1 MISSFSEPIYCPNL
15 SCPEPRNTFGRQ
27 HCAACETNLIYR
39 YLWAVGPAAEEVPAG
54 KVIADRYFVIA
65 PQLWL
70 ESRPSIPPSVPE
82 QLPDSIAPYLHLYPQ
97 RLHTPEVYGFCS
109 VGEEPEATEV
119 LLLENVPVNNFG
131 SLHPSI
137 LEAWAHTGAARQV
150 YWLWQM
156 LQLWTP
162 LSEQGVA
169 ASLLVPENLR
179 VEGWRVRL
187 LQLHPGNF
195 VPTVKDLGD
204 VWSGLVESA
213 APEVQSRLGE
223 ICLFM
228 RRSSMNLE
236 AIALE
241 LNDLLLEQ
249 AALLPLHLEVV
260 GMTDTGPQRAKNED
274 SCYPVA
280 ADLQFSKT
288 SDGDKLI
295 PYLTMVC
302 DGVGGHEGGEVA
314 SQLAVQSLKALV
326 QNLLA
331 EIAEQEELMTPE
343 MVIKQLEEIVRVV
356 NNVISNQ
363 NNEQGKE
370 LRQRMGTTLVM
381 ALQLP
386 QKIKVSDDLP
396 SNNSHELYLI
406 NVGDSRAYWIGK
418 NYCQRLT
425 VDDDVASRE
434 VKLGHSL
441 YWETQL
447 RSDAGALTQALGT
460 RDGDFLRPTIQ
471 RFILEEEGLLLL
483 CSDGLA
489 DNDWVEQS
497 WENYGPPVLEGQM
510 SLETAVQSW
519 ISLANEKNGY
529 DNTSVVAT
537 YCRTSPEKLVLFPPA
552 SAPTSAAVSAPVSLQ
567 SVSLPMS
574 GSASLQKTGKI
585 PESQLS
591 ESSKQL
597 LYPETVPAP
606 EPVQKQQSK
615 RWLPLL
621 GLLGLMLAFAG
632 LGLWVRSLQSPQP
645 EPEQLPPP
653 PETSVPSPAES
664 PSPGSQSPSP
674 GAESSSPSP
683 ESTPA
688 EIPAPAPESTS
699 GESPAPAPESTS
711 GESPS
716 PSPESTPAEIPAPE
730 AETPSPSPQ

>member
-15 SCPEPRNTFGRQ
+15 SCAEPRNTFGRQ
-27 HCAACETNLIYR
+27 HCAACETDLIYR
-39 YLWAVGPAAEEVPAG
+39 YVWAVGQAAEEVPAG

-65 PQLWL
+65 PQIWL
-70 ESRPSIPPSVPE
+70 DSRPALPPSVPE
-82 QLPDSIAPYLHLYPQ
+82 QLPDTIMPYLHLYPQ

-109 VGEEPEATEV
+109 LGEAPEAAEV
-119 LLLENVPVNNFG
+119 LLLENVPINNFG
-131 SLHPSI
+131 RLYPSI
-137 LEAWAHTGAARQV
+137 LESWSGTSAARQV

-156 LQLWTP
+156 LQLWIP

-169 ASLLVPENLR
+169 SSLLVPENLR

-187 LQLHPGNF
+187 LELHPGNF
-195 VPTVKDLGD
+195 VPTLRDLGD

-213 APEVQSRLGE
+213 QPEVQPKLGE
-223 ICLFM
+223 ICQFM
-228 RRSSMNLE
+228 RRSSMNFD

-249 AALLPLHLEVV
+249 AAKLPLHLEVV
-260 GMTDTGPQRAKNED
+260 GMTDTGPQRSQNED
-274 SCYPVA
+274 SCYPTA
-280 ADLQFSKT
+280 ADFQSSKT
-288 SDGDKLI
+288 SGGDKLI

-314 SQLAVQSLKALV
+314 SQLAVQSLKALI
-326 QNLLA
+326 QNLLS
-331 EIAEQEELMTPE
+331 EITQQEELMTPT

-356 NNVISNQ
+356 NNVISAQ

-386 QKIKVSDDLP
+386 QKVKISEDLP
-396 SNNSHELYLI
+396 SNNSHELYLV

-434 VKLGHSL
+434 VQLGHSL

-460 RDGDFLRPTIQ
+460 RDADFLRPTIH
-471 RFILEEEGLLLL
+471 RFIVEEEGLLLL
-483 CSDGLA
+483 CSDGLS
-489 DNDWVEQS
+489 DNDWVEKS
-497 WENYGPPVLEGQM
+497 WENYGPEVLEGKM
-510 SLETAVQSW
+510 SLEAAVQSW
-519 ISLANEKNGY
+519 IRLANEKNGY

-537 YCRTSPEKLVLFPPA
+537 HCRMSPERLVLFDPAVA
-552 SAPTSAAVSAPVSLQ
+552 SAPVSAPVSAA

-574 GSASLQKTGKI
+574 GSASLQKTGRM

-597 LYPETVPAP
+597 LYPETAPAP
-606 EPVQKQQSK
+606 EPVQKQKPK
-615 RWLPLL
+615 RLGPLL
-621 GLLGLMLAFAG
+621 GLLVLMLVFAG
-632 LGLWVRSLQSPQP
+632 LGLWVRSLQNQNPD
-645 EPEQLPPP
+645 PEQLPPP
-653 PETSVPSPAES
+653 PETTAPTPADIPSPGADIPSSGAESPSSGAES
-664 PSPGSQSPSP
+664 PSPGDESP
-674 GAESSSPSP
+674 SPSP
-683 ESTPA
+683 EPTPA
-688 EIPAPAPESTS
+688 EIPAP
-699 GESPAPAPESTS
+699 
-711 GESPS
+711 
-716 PSPESTPAEIPAPE
+716 SPEPTPAEIPAP
-730 AETPSPSPQ
+730 SPSPEIPPP

>member
-15 SCPEPRNTFGRQ
+15 SCADPRNTFGRQ
-27 HCAACETNLIYR
+27 QCAACETDLIYR
-39 YLWAVGPAAEEVPAG
+39 YVWVVGQAAEEVPTG

-65 PQLWL
+65 PQIWL
-70 ESRPSIPPSVPE
+70 DSRPAVPPSVPE
-82 QLPDSIAPYLHLYPQ
+82 QLPDSIMPYLHLYPQ
-97 RLHTPEVYGFCS
+97 RLHTPEVYGLCS
-109 VGEEPEATEV
+109 LGEAPEATEV
-119 LLLENVPVNNFG
+119 LLLENVPINNFG
-131 SLHPSI
+131 SLYPSI
-137 LEAWAHTGAARQV
+137 LQAWSGTSAARQV

-156 LQLWTP
+156 LQLWAP

-169 ASLLVPENLR
+169 SSLLVPENLR

-187 LQLHPGNF
+187 RELHPGNF
-195 VPTVKDLGD
+195 VPTLRDLGD

-213 APEVQSRLGE
+213 QPEVQSRLGE
-223 ICLFM
+223 ICQFM
-228 RRSSMNLE
+228 RRSSMNLD

-249 AALLPLHLEVV
+249 AAKLPLHLEVV
-260 GMTDTGPQRAKNED
+260 GMTDTGPQRSQNED
-274 SCYPVA
+274 SCYPTA
-280 ADLQFSKT
+280 ADFQSSKT
-288 SDGDKLI
+288 SGNDKLI

-314 SQLAVQSLKALV
+314 SQLAVQSLKALI

-331 EIAEQEELMTPE
+331 EITQQEELMTPP

-356 NNVISNQ
+356 NNVISAQ

-386 QKIKVSDDLP
+386 QKVKSSEDLP
-396 SNNSHELYLI
+396 SNNSHELYLV

-434 VKLGHSL
+434 VQLGHCL

-471 RFILEEEGLLLL
+471 RFIVEEEGLLLL
-483 CSDGLA
+483 CSDGLS
-489 DNDWVEQS
+489 DNDLVEHY
-497 WENYGPPVLEGQM
+497 WENYGPEVLEGKM
-510 SLETAVQSW
+510 SLEAAVQSW
-519 ISLANEKNGY
+519 IRLANEKNGY

-537 YCRTSPEKLVLFPPA
+537 HCRMSPERLVLFDPAVA
-552 SAPTSAAVSAPVSLQ
+552 SAVASAPVSAA

-574 GSASLQKTGKI
+574 LPRSLQKSGLRAE
-585 PESQLS
+585 PPLR

-597 LYPETVPAP
+597 LYPETSPAP
-606 EPVQKQQSK
+606 EEPVKK
-615 RWLPLL
+615 RRFKLLLPLL
-621 GLLGLMLAFAG
+621 GLLGLMLACGA
-632 LGLWVRSLQSPQP
+632 LGLWVRSLESTQP
-645 EPEQLPPP
+645 GPEQLPPP
-653 PETSVPSPAES
+653 PETPAPSPSAI
-664 PSPGSQSPSP
+664 PSP
-674 GAESSSPSP
+674 GAEIPS
-683 ESTPA
+683 
-688 EIPAPAPESTS
+688 
-699 GESPAPAPESTS
+699 
-711 GESPS
+711 ESPS
-716 PSPESTPAEIPAPE
+716 PSPESTPAAIPSPGAESPSPSPASNPAEIPLPE
-730 AETPSPSPQ
+730 EATTPSPSP

>member
-15 SCPEPRNTFGRQ
+15 SCPDPRNTFGRQ
-27 HCAACETNLIYR
+27 HCAACETDLIYR
-39 YLWAVGPAAEEVPAG
+39 YVWVVGQAAEEVPAG

-65 PQLWL
+65 PQIWL
-70 ESRPSIPPSVPE
+70 DSRPALPPSVPE
-82 QLPDSIAPYLHLYPQ
+82 ELPDTIMPYLNLYPQ

-109 VGEEPEATEV
+109 LGEAPEATEV
-119 LLLENVPVNNFG
+119 LLLENVPINNFG
-131 SLHPSI
+131 RLYPSI
-137 LEAWAHTGAARQV
+137 LEAWSGTTAARQV

-162 LSEQGVA
+162 LSEHGVA
-169 ASLLVPENLR
+169 SSLLVPENLR

-187 LQLHPGNF
+187 LELHRGNF
-195 VPTVKDLGD
+195 VPTLRDLGD

-213 APEVQSRLGE
+213 QPEVQSRLGE
-223 ICLFM
+223 ICQFM
-228 RRSSMNLE
+228 RRSSMNLD

-249 AALLPLHLEVV
+249 SAQLPLHLEVV
-260 GMTDTGPQRAKNED
+260 GMTDTGPQRSQNED

-280 ADLQFSKT
+280 TDFQSSKT
-288 SDGDKLI
+288 SGGEKLI

-314 SQLAVQSLKALV
+314 SQLAVQSLKALI

-331 EIAEQEELMTPE
+331 EIAQQEELMTPA

-356 NNVISNQ
+356 NNVISAQ

-386 QKIKVSDDLP
+386 QKVKISEDLP
-396 SNNSHELYLI
+396 SNNSHELYLV

-418 NYCQRLT
+418 NYCHRLT

-434 VKLGHSL
+434 VQLGHCL

-447 RSDAGALTQALGT
+447 RADAGALTQALGT

-471 RFILEEEGLLLL
+471 RFIIEEEGLLLL
-483 CSDGLA
+483 CSDGLS

-497 WENYGPPVLEGQM
+497 WENYGPDVIEGKM
-510 SLETAVQSW
+510 SLEAAVQSW
-519 ISLANEKNGY
+519 IRLANEKNGY

-537 YCRTSPEKLVLFPPA
+537 HCRMSPERLVLFDPAVA
-552 SAPTSAAVSAPVSLQ
+552 SAPVSAPVSAA
-567 SVSLPMS
+567 SVSLPPS
-574 GSASLQKTGKI
+574 LVASLQKSGRI

-597 LYPETVPAP
+597 LYPETSPAP
-606 EPVQKQQSK
+606 EPVQKRRSK
-615 RWLPLL
+615 LPLPLL
-621 GLLGLMLAFAG
+621 GVLGLILAGGG
-632 LGLWVRSLQSPQP
+632 LGLWMQSLQSPQP

-653 PETSVPSPAES
+653 PETPVPSPSES
-664 PSPGSQSPSP
+664 PSPG
-674 GAESSSPSP
+674 A
-683 ESTPA
+683 
-688 EIPAPAPESTS
+688 
-699 GESPAPAPESTS
+699 
-711 GESPS
+711 ESPS
-716 PSPESTPAEIPAPE
+716 PSPESTPAEIPPPDSESLSPSPESTPAEIPPPEE
-730 AETPSPSPQ
+730 AETPLPSPE

>member
-1 MISSFSEPIYCPNL
+1 LELENQISSECFYTNYFDMISSFSEPIYCPNL

-65 PQLWL
+65 PQIWL
-70 ESRPSIPPSVPE
+70 EGRPALPPSVPE
-82 QLPDSIAPYLHLYPQ
+82 QLPDTIMPYLHLYPQ

-109 VGEEPEATEV
+109 LGEAPEATEV
-119 LLLENVPVNNFG
+119 LLLENVPINNFG
-131 SLHPSI
+131 RLYPSI
-137 LEAWAHTGAARQV
+137 LEAWSGTTAARQV

-156 LQLWTP
+156 LQLWAP

-169 ASLLVPENLR
+169 SSLLVPENLR

-187 LQLHPGNF
+187 LELHRGNF
-195 VPTVKDLGD
+195 VPTLRDLGD

-213 APEVQSRLGE
+213 QPEVRSKLGE
-223 ICLFM
+223 ICQFM
-228 RRSSMNLE
+228 RRSSMNFD

-249 AALLPLHLEVV
+249 SAQLPLHLEVV
-260 GMTDTGPQRAKNED
+260 GMTDTGPQRSQNED

-280 ADLQFSKT
+280 TDFQSSKT
-288 SDGDKLI
+288 SGGEKLI

-314 SQLAVQSLKALV
+314 SQLAVQSLKALI

-331 EIAEQEELMTPE
+331 EIAQQEELMTPA

-356 NNVISNQ
+356 NNVISAQ

-386 QKIKVSDDLP
+386 QKVKISEDLP
-396 SNNSHELYLI
+396 SNNSHELYLV

-418 NYCQRLT
+418 NYCHRLT

-434 VKLGHSL
+434 VQLGHCL

-447 RSDAGALTQALGT
+447 RADAGALTQALGT

-471 RFILEEEGLLLL
+471 RFIIEEEGLLLL
-483 CSDGLA
+483 CSDGLS

-497 WENYGPPVLEGQM
+497 WENYGPDVIEGKM
-510 SLETAVQSW
+510 SLEAAVQSW
-519 ISLANEKNGY
+519 IRLANEKNGY

-537 YCRTSPEKLVLFPPA
+537 HCRMSPERLVLFDPA
-552 SAPTSAAVSAPVSLQ
+552 SAPVSAPVSAA
-567 SVSLPMS
+567 SVSLPPS
-574 GSASLQKTGKI
+574 LVASLQKSGRI

-597 LYPETVPAP
+597 LYPETSPAP
-606 EPVQKQQSK
+606 EPVQKRRSK
-615 RWLPLL
+615 LPLPLL
-621 GLLGLMLAFAG
+621 GVLGLILAGGG
-632 LGLWVRSLQSPQP
+632 LGLWMQSLQSPQP
-645 EPEQLPPP
+645 DPAQLPPP
-653 PETSVPSPAES
+653 PETPAPSPSES
-664 PSPGSQSPSP
+664 PSPG
-674 GAESSSPSP
+674 A
-683 ESTPA
+683 
-688 EIPAPAPESTS
+688 
-699 GESPAPAPESTS
+699 
-711 GESPS
+711 ESPS
-716 PSPESTPAEIPAPE
+716 PSPESTPAEIPPPDSESLSPSPESTPAEIPPPEE
-730 AETPSPSPQ
+730 AETPLPSPE

>member
-39 YLWAVGPAAEEVPAG
+39 YLWAVGPAAEGVPAG

-65 PQLWL
+65 PQIWL
-70 ESRPSIPPSVPE
+70 DGRPSIPPSVPE
-82 QLPDSIAPYLHLYPQ
+82 QLPVHIMPYLHLYPQ
-97 RLHTPEVYGFCS
+97 RLHAPEVYGFCS
-109 VGEEPEATEV
+109 LGEAPEAAEV

-169 ASLLVPENLR
+169 ASLLGPENVR

-195 VPTVKDLGD
+195 VPTLRDLGD

-228 RRSSMNLE
+228 RRSMNLE

-249 AALLPLHLEVV
+249 AAKLPLHLEVV
-260 GMTDTGPQRAKNED
+260 GMTDTGPQRSKNED

-280 ADLQFSKT
+280 TDLQFRKNSG
-288 SDGDKLI
+288 GDKLI

-314 SQLAVQSLKALV
+314 SQLAVHSLKALI

-386 QKIKVSDDLP
+386 QKIKISDDLP
-396 SNNSHELYLI
+396 LNNSHELYLV

-434 VKLGHSL
+434 VKLGNSL

-471 RFILEEEGLLLL
+471 RFIVEDEGLLLL

-497 WENYGPPVLEGQM
+497 WENYGPPVLEGKM
-510 SLETAVQSW
+510 SLEAAVQSW
-519 ISLANEKNGY
+519 INLANEKNGY

-537 YCRTSPEKLVLFPPA
+537 YCRMSPEKLVLFPPA
-552 SAPTSAAVSAPVSLQ
+552 LAPASAAVSAS

-574 GSASLQKTGKI
+574 GSASLQKTGRM

-597 LYPETVPAP
+597 LYPETSPAP
-606 EPVQKQQSK
+606 ERVQKQQPK

-632 LGLWVRSLQSPQP
+632 LGLWVRSLQTPQP

-653 PETSVPSPAES
+653 PETSAPSPADI
-664 PSPGSQSPSP
+664 PPP
-674 GAESSSPSP
+674 GAQ
-683 ESTPA
+683 
-688 EIPAPAPESTS
+688 
-699 GESPAPAPESTS
+699 
-711 GESPS
+711 SPS
-716 PSPESTPAEIPAPE
+716 PSPESTPGEIPAPPPESTPGEIPAPE

>member
-15 SCPEPRNTFGRQ
+15 SCPEPGNTFGRQ

-39 YLWAVGPAAEEVPAG
+39 YLRAVGKAAEEVSAG

-70 ESRPSIPPSVPE
+70 DSRPSVPPSVPE
-82 QLPDSIAPYLHLYPQ
+82 QLPDSIMPYLHLYPQ

-109 VGEEPEATEV
+109 VGEAAEATEV

-131 SLHPSI
+131 SLNPSI
-137 LEAWAHTGAARQV
+137 LQAWSGTTAARQV

-187 LQLHPGNF
+187 LELHQGNF
-195 VPTVKDLGD
+195 VPTLRDLGD

-213 APEVQSRLGE
+213 APEVQSKLGE
-223 ICLFM
+223 ICQFM
-228 RRSSMNLE
+228 RRSSMNFD

-241 LNDLLLEQ
+241 LNDLLLEE

-274 SCYPVA
+274 SCYPTA

-288 SDGDKLI
+288 SGGDQLI
-295 PYLTMVC
+295 PYLTVVC

-314 SQLAVQSLKALV
+314 SQLAVHSLKSLV

-331 EIAEQEELMTPE
+331 ETAQQAELMTPA

-356 NNVISNQ
+356 NNVISAQ

-386 QKIKVSDDLP
+386 QKIKISEDVP
-396 SNNSHELYLI
+396 SNNSHELYLV

-471 RFILEEEGLLLL
+471 RFIVEEEGLLLL

-497 WENYGPPVLEGQM
+497 WENYGPPVLEGKI
-510 SLETAVQSW
+510 SLESAVESW

-537 YCRTSPEKLVLFPPA
+537 YCRMSPERLVLFPP
-552 SAPTSAAVSAPVSLQ
+552 SPTSTASTAPVSLQ

-574 GSASLQKTGKI
+574 EGSASLQKTGRI

-597 LYPETVPAP
+597 LYPETSPAP
-606 EPVQKQQSK
+606 ERVQKQQSK

-645 EPEQLPPP
+645 EPEPLPPP
-653 PETSVPSPAES
+653 PETSAPSPAES
-664 PSPGSQSPSP
+664 PSPGTESPAPGTESPAP
-674 GAESSSPSP
+674 GAEIPASP

-688 EIPAPAPESTS
+688 EIPA
-699 GESPAPAPESTS
+699 
-711 GESPS
+711 

-730 AETPSPSPQ
+730 GETPLPSPQ

>member
-65 PQLWL
+65 PQIWL
-70 ESRPSIPPSVPE
+70 EGRPALPPSVPE
-82 QLPDSIAPYLHLYPQ
+82 QLPDTIMPYLHLYPQ

-109 VGEEPEATEV
+109 LGEAPEATEV
-119 LLLENVPVNNFG
+119 LLLENVPINNFG
-131 SLHPSI
+131 RLYPSI
-137 LEAWAHTGAARQV
+137 LEAWSGTTAARQV

-156 LQLWTP
+156 LQLWAP

-169 ASLLVPENLR
+169 SSLLVPENLR

-187 LQLHPGNF
+187 LELHRGNF
-195 VPTVKDLGD
+195 VPTLRDLGD

-213 APEVQSRLGE
+213 QPEVRSKLGE
-223 ICLFM
+223 ICQFM
-228 RRSSMNLE
+228 RRSSMNFD

-249 AALLPLHLEVV
+249 SAQLPLHLEVV
-260 GMTDTGPQRAKNED
+260 GMTDTGPQRSQNED

-280 ADLQFSKT
+280 TDFQSSKT
-288 SDGDKLI
+288 SGGEKLI

-314 SQLAVQSLKALV
+314 SQLAVQSLKALI

-331 EIAEQEELMTPE
+331 EIAQQEELMTPA

-356 NNVISNQ
+356 NNVISAQ

-386 QKIKVSDDLP
+386 QKVKISEDLP
-396 SNNSHELYLI
+396 SNNSHELYLV

-418 NYCQRLT
+418 NYCHRLT

-434 VKLGHSL
+434 VQLGHCL

-447 RSDAGALTQALGT
+447 RADAGALTQALGT

-471 RFILEEEGLLLL
+471 RFIIEEEGLLLL
-483 CSDGLA
+483 CSDGLS

-497 WENYGPPVLEGQM
+497 WENYGPDVIEGKM
-510 SLETAVQSW
+510 SLEAAVQSW
-519 ISLANEKNGY
+519 IRLANEKNG
-529 DNTSVVAT
+529 
-537 YCRTSPEKLVLFPPA
+537 
-552 SAPTSAAVSAPVSLQ
+552 
-567 SVSLPMS
+567 
-574 GSASLQKTGKI
+574 
-585 PESQLS
+585 
-591 ESSKQL
+591 
-597 LYPETVPAP
+597 
-606 EPVQKQQSK
+606 
-615 RWLPLL
+615 
-621 GLLGLMLAFAG
+621 
-632 LGLWVRSLQSPQP
+632 
-645 EPEQLPPP
+645 
-653 PETSVPSPAES
+653 
-664 PSPGSQSPSP
+664 
-674 GAESSSPSP
+674 
-683 ESTPA
+683 
-688 EIPAPAPESTS
+688 
-699 GESPAPAPESTS
+699 
-711 GESPS
+711 
-716 PSPESTPAEIPAPE
+716 
-730 AETPSPSPQ
+730 

>member
-1 MISSFSEPIYCPNL
+1 MISSFSQPIYCPNL
-15 SCPEPRNTFGRQ
+15 SCPDPGNTFGRQ
-27 HCAACETNLIYR
+27 QCAACETNLIYR
-39 YLWAVGPAAEEVPAG
+39 YLWAVGPAADEVATG

-65 PQLWL
+65 PQIWL
-70 ESRPSIPPSVPE
+70 DSRPSIPPSVPE
-82 QLPDSIAPYLHLYPQ
+82 QLPDTIMPYLHLYPQ

-109 VGEEPEATEV
+109 LGEAAEAVEV

-131 SLHPSI
+131 RLYPSI
-137 LEAWAHTGAARQV
+137 LEAWAQTSAARQV

-156 LQLWTP
+156 LQMWTA

-195 VPTVKDLGD
+195 VPTLKDLGD

-213 APEVQSRLGE
+213 QPEVQSRLGE
-223 ICLFM
+223 ICVFM
-228 RRSSMNLE
+228 RRSSMNLD

-249 AALLPLHLEVV
+249 AAKLPLHLEVV
-260 GMTDTGPQRAKNED
+260 GITDTGPQRSQNED
-274 SCYPVA
+274 SCYPTA
-280 ADLQFSKT
+280 ADFQSSKT
-288 SDGDKLI
+288 SGNDQLI

-314 SQLAVQSLKALV
+314 SQLAVQSLKALI

-331 EIAEQEELMTPE
+331 EIAEQQELMTPQ
-343 MVIKQLEEIVRVV
+343 MVTEQLEEIVRVV
-356 NNVISNQ
+356 NNVISAQ

-386 QKIKVSDDLP
+386 QKVKVSEDLP
-396 SNNSHELYLI
+396 SNNGHELYLV

-434 VKLGHSL
+434 VHLGHSL

-471 RFILEEEGLLLL
+471 RFIIEEEGLLLL
-483 CSDGLA
+483 CSDGLS

-497 WENYGPPVLEGQM
+497 WENYGPEVLEGKM
-510 SLETAVQSW
+510 SLEAAVQSW
-519 ISLANEKNGY
+519 IRLANEKNGY
-529 DNTSVVAT
+529 DNTSVVVT
-537 YCRTSPEKLVLFPPA
+537 YCRMSPERLVLFDTA
-552 SAPTSAAVSAPVSLQ
+552 GASAPVSAAP
-567 SVSLPMS
+567 VSLPMSPSVS
-574 GSASLQKTGKI
+574 GSASLQKTGRM

-597 LYPETVPAP
+597 LYPETAPAP
-606 EPVQKQQSK
+606 EPVQKQKSK

-621 GLLGLMLAFAG
+621 GLLVLMLAFAG
-632 LGLWVRSLQSPQP
+632 LGLWVRRLQSPQP
-645 EPEQLPPP
+645 DPEQLPPP
-653 PETSVPSPAES
+653 PETTAPTPADI
-664 PSPGSQSPSP
+664 PSP
-674 GAESSSPSP
+674 GADIPSPAAESPSPSP

-688 EIPAPAPESTS
+688 
-699 GESPAPAPESTS
+699 
-711 GESPS
+711 ESPS
-716 PSPESTPAEIPAPE
+716 PSPESTPAEIPAPG
-730 AETPSPSPQ
+730 AESPSPSPQ

>member
-15 SCPEPRNTFGRQ
+15 SCSDPGNTFGRQ
-27 HCAACETNLIYR
+27 HCAACETDLIYR
-39 YLWAVGPAAEEVPAG
+39 YLWAVGPAVEEVPAG

-65 PQLWL
+65 PQIWL
-70 ESRPSIPPSVPE
+70 DSRPSIPPSVPE
-82 QLPDSIAPYLHLYPQ
+82 QLPDSIMPYLHLYPE
-97 RLHTPEVYGFCS
+97 RLHTPEVYGFCAL
-109 VGEEPEATEV
+109 GEAAAATEV

-131 SLHPSI
+131 SLYPSI
-137 LEAWAHTGAARQV
+137 LQAWAQTSATRQV

-195 VPTVKDLGD
+195 VPTLKDLGD

-213 APEVQSRLGE
+213 HPDVQSKLGE
-223 ICLFM
+223 ICVFM
-228 RRSSMNLE
+228 RRSSMNFD

-249 AALLPLHLEVV
+249 AAKLPLHLDVV
-260 GMTDTGPQRAKNED
+260 GLTDTGPQRSKNED
-274 SCYPVA
+274 SCYPTA
-280 ADLQFSKT
+280 ADFQSLKT
-288 SDGDKLI
+288 GGNDKLI

-314 SQLAVQSLKALV
+314 SQLAVQSLKALI

-331 EIAEQEELMTPE
+331 EIAEQQELMAPA
-343 MVIKQLEEIVRVV
+343 MVIKQLEEIVKVV
-356 NNVISNQ
+356 NNVISAQ

-386 QKIKVSDDLP
+386 QKVKVSEDVP
-396 SNNSHELYLI
+396 SNNSHELYLV
-406 NVGDSRAYWIGK
+406 NVGDSRAYWIGRD
-418 NYCQRLT
+418 YCQRLT

-434 VKLGHSL
+434 VHLGHSL

-471 RFILEEEGLLLL
+471 RFIVEEEGLLLL
-483 CSDGLA
+483 CSDGLS

-497 WENYGPPVLEGQM
+497 WQNYGPEVLEGKM
-510 SLETAVQSW
+510 SLEAAAVSW
-519 ISLANEKNGY
+519 VRLANEKNGY
-529 DNTSVVAT
+529 DNTSVVVT
-537 YCRTSPEKLVLFPPA
+537 HCRMSPERLVLFDTAGA
-552 SAPTSAAVSAPVSLQ
+552 SAPLSSAPVSSA
-567 SVSLPMS
+567 SVSLPPS
-574 GSASLQKTGKI
+574 LPTSLQKTGRM

-597 LYPETVPAP
+597 LYPETAPAG
-606 EPVQKQQSK
+606 EPVQRQNPK

-621 GLLGLMLAFAG
+621 GLLVLMLAFTG
-632 LGLWVRSLQSPQP
+632 LGLLVRTLQSPSP
-645 EPEQLPPP
+645 DPEQVPPP
-653 PETSVPSPAES
+653 PETTAPTPADI
-664 PSPGSQSPSP
+664 PSP
-674 GAESSSPSP
+674 GANIPAPGGESPSPSP
-683 ESTPA
+683 ESP
-688 EIPAPAPESTS
+688 TS
-699 GESPAPAPESTS
+699 
-711 GESPS
+711 ESPS
-716 PSPESTPAEIPAPE
+716 PSPESTPADIPSPG
-730 AETPSPSPQ
+730 AESPSPSPQ

>member
-65 PQLWL
+65 PQIWL
-70 ESRPSIPPSVPE
+70 EGRPALPPSVPE
-82 QLPDSIAPYLHLYPQ
+82 QLPDTIMPYLHLYPQ

-109 VGEEPEATEV
+109 LGEAPEATEV
-119 LLLENVPVNNFG
+119 LLLENVPINNFG
-131 SLHPSI
+131 RLYPSI
-137 LEAWAHTGAARQV
+137 LEAWSGTTAARQV

-156 LQLWTP
+156 LQLWAP

-169 ASLLVPENLR
+169 SSLLVPENLR

-187 LQLHPGNF
+187 LELHRGNF
-195 VPTVKDLGD
+195 VPTLRDLGD

-213 APEVQSRLGE
+213 QPEVRSKLGE
-223 ICLFM
+223 ICQFM
-228 RRSSMNLE
+228 RRSSMNFD

-249 AALLPLHLEVV
+249 SAQLPLHLEVV
-260 GMTDTGPQRAKNED
+260 GMTDTGPQRSQNED

-280 ADLQFSKT
+280 TDFQSSKT
-288 SDGDKLI
+288 SGGEKLI

-314 SQLAVQSLKALV
+314 SQLAVQSLKALI

-331 EIAEQEELMTPE
+331 EIAQQEELMTPA

-356 NNVISNQ
+356 NNVISAQ

-386 QKIKVSDDLP
+386 QKVKISEDLP
-396 SNNSHELYLI
+396 SNNSHELYLV

-418 NYCQRLT
+418 NYCHRLT

-434 VKLGHSL
+434 VQLGHCL

-447 RSDAGALTQALGT
+447 RADAGALTQALGT

-471 RFILEEEGLLLL
+471 RFIIEEEGLLLL
-483 CSDGLA
+483 CSDGLS

-497 WENYGPPVLEGQM
+497 WENYGPDVIEGKM
-510 SLETAVQSW
+510 SLEAAVQSW
-519 ISLANEKNGY
+519 IRLANEKNGY

-537 YCRTSPEKLVLFPPA
+537 HCRMSPERLVLFDPA
-552 SAPTSAAVSAPVSLQ
+552 SAPVSAPVSAA
-567 SVSLPMS
+567 SVSLPPS
-574 GSASLQKTGKI
+574 LVASLQKSGRI

-597 LYPETVPAP
+597 LYPETSPAP
-606 EPVQKQQSK
+606 EPVQKRRSK
-615 RWLPLL
+615 LPLPLL
-621 GLLGLMLAFAG
+621 GVLGLILAGGG
-632 LGLWVRSLQSPQP
+632 LGLWMQSLQSPQP
-645 EPEQLPPP
+645 DPAQLPPP
-653 PETSVPSPAES
+653 PETPAPSPSES
-664 PSPGSQSPSP
+664 PSPG
-674 GAESSSPSP
+674 A
-683 ESTPA
+683 
-688 EIPAPAPESTS
+688 
-699 GESPAPAPESTS
+699 
-711 GESPS
+711 ESPS
-716 PSPESTPAEIPAPE
+716 PSPESTPAEIPPPDSESLSPSPESTPAEIPPPEE
-730 AETPSPSPQ
+730 AETPLPSPE

>member
-15 SCPEPRNTFGRQ
+15 SCAEPRNTFGRQ
-27 HCAACETNLIYR
+27 HCAACETDLIYR
-39 YLWAVGPAAEEVPAG
+39 YVWAVGQAAEEVPAG

-65 PQLWL
+65 PQIWL
-70 ESRPSIPPSVPE
+70 DSRPALPPSVPE
-82 QLPDSIAPYLHLYPQ
+82 QLPDTIMPYLHLYPQ

-109 VGEEPEATEV
+109 LGEAPEAAEV
-119 LLLENVPVNNFG
+119 LLLENVPINNFG
-131 SLHPSI
+131 RLYPSI
-137 LEAWAHTGAARQV
+137 LESWSGTSAARQV

-156 LQLWTP
+156 LQLWIP

-169 ASLLVPENLR
+169 SSLLVPENLR

-187 LQLHPGNF
+187 LELHPGNF
-195 VPTVKDLGD
+195 VPTLRDLGD

-213 APEVQSRLGE
+213 QPEVQSKLGE
-223 ICLFM
+223 ICQFM
-228 RRSSMNLE
+228 RRSSMNFD

-249 AALLPLHLEVV
+249 AAKLPLHLEVV
-260 GMTDTGPQRAKNED
+260 GMTDTGPQRSQNED
-274 SCYPVA
+274 SCYPTA
-280 ADLQFSKT
+280 ADFQSSKT
-288 SDGDKLI
+288 SGGDKLI

-314 SQLAVQSLKALV
+314 SQLAVQSLKALI
-326 QNLLA
+326 QNLLS
-331 EIAEQEELMTPE
+331 EITQQEELMTPT

-356 NNVISNQ
+356 NNVISAQ

-386 QKIKVSDDLP
+386 QKVKISEDLP
-396 SNNSHELYLI
+396 SNNSHELYLV

-434 VKLGHSL
+434 VQLGHSL

-460 RDGDFLRPTIQ
+460 RDADFLRPTIH
-471 RFILEEEGLLLL
+471 RFIVEEEGLLLL
-483 CSDGLA
+483 CSDGLS
-489 DNDWVEQS
+489 DNDWVEKS
-497 WENYGPPVLEGQM
+497 WENYGPEVLEGKM
-510 SLETAVQSW
+510 SLEAAVQSW
-519 ISLANEKNGY
+519 IRLANEKNGY

-537 YCRTSPEKLVLFPPA
+537 HCRMSPERLVLFDPAVA
-552 SAPTSAAVSAPVSLQ
+552 SAPVSAPVSAA

-574 GSASLQKTGKI
+574 GSASLQKTGRM

-597 LYPETVPAP
+597 LYPETSPAP
-606 EPVQKQQSK
+606 EPVQKQK
-615 RWLPLL
+615 PKLWLPLL
-621 GLLGLMLAFAG
+621 GLLGLMLVFAG
-632 LGLWVRSLQSPQP
+632 LGLWVRSLQNQNPD
-645 EPEQLPPP
+645 PEQLPPP
-653 PETSVPSPAES
+653 PETTAPTPADIPSPGADIPSSGAES
-664 PSPGSQSPSP
+664 PSPG
-674 GAESSSPSP
+674 A
-683 ESTPA
+683 
-688 EIPAPAPESTS
+688 
-699 GESPAPAPESTS
+699 
-711 GESPS
+711 ESPS
-716 PSPESTPAEIPAPE
+716 PSPESSPAEIPSPSPESSPAEIPAP
-730 AETPSPSPQ
+730 SPSPEIPPP

>member
-1 MISSFSEPIYCPNL
+1 MISSFSQPIYCANL
-15 SCPEPRNTFGRQ
+15 SCPDPGNTFGRQ
-27 HCAACETNLIYR
+27 QCAACETNLIYR
-39 YLWAVGPAAEEVPAG
+39 YLWAVGPAVEEVPAG
-54 KVIADRYFVIA
+54 RVIADRYLVIA
-65 PQLWL
+65 PQIWL
-70 ESRPSIPPSVPE
+70 DSRPSLTPSVPE
-82 QLPDSIAPYLHLYPQ
+82 QLPDTIMPYLHLYPQ
-97 RLHTPEVYGFCS
+97 RLHTPEVYGFCDL
-109 VGEEPEATEV
+109 GEAAEATEV

-131 SLHPSI
+131 SLYPSI
-137 LEAWAHTGAARQV
+137 LQAWSQTSATRQV

-156 LQLWTP
+156 LQLWEP

-187 LQLHPGNF
+187 LELHRGNF
-195 VPTVKDLGD
+195 VPTLKDLGD

-213 APEVQSRLGE
+213 QPDIQSKLGE

-228 RRSSMNLE
+228 RRRSMNLD

-249 AALLPLHLEVV
+249 AAKLPLHLEVV
-260 GMTDTGPQRAKNED
+260 GITDTGPQRSQNED
-274 SCYPVA
+274 SCYPTA
-280 ADLQFSKT
+280 ADFQSIK
-288 SDGDKLI
+288 SAGNDKLI

-314 SQLAVQSLKALV
+314 SQLAVQSLKALI
-326 QNLLA
+326 QNLLS
-331 EIAEQEELMTPE
+331 EIAEQEELMAPV
-343 MVIKQLEEIVRVV
+343 MVIKQLEEIVKVV
-356 NNVISNQ
+356 NNVISAQ

-386 QKIKVSDDLP
+386 QKVKVSEDVP
-396 SNNSHELYLI
+396 SNNSHELYLV
-406 NVGDSRAYWIGK
+406 NVGDSRAYWIGQ

-434 VKLGHSL
+434 VHLGHSL
-441 YWETQL
+441 SWETQL

-483 CSDGLA
+483 CSDGLS

-497 WENYGPPVLEGQM
+497 WQNYGPEVLEGKM
-510 SLETAVQSW
+510 SLEAAAQSW
-519 ISLANEKNGY
+519 IRLANEKNGY
-529 DNTSVVAT
+529 DNTSVVMT
-537 YCRTSPEKLVLFPPA
+537 YCRMSPERLVLFDTASSLPA
-552 SAPTSAAVSAPVSLQ
+552 SQSVPDSKSQ

-574 GSASLQKTGKI
+574 PSVSGSVSLQKTGRM

-597 LYPETVPAP
+597 LYPETAPAP
-606 EPVQKQQSK
+606 EPVQKQK
-615 RWLPLL
+615 PNRLGPLL
-621 GLLGLMLAFAG
+621 GLLALMLAFAG

-645 EPEQLPPP
+645 DPEQLPPP
-653 PETSVPSPAES
+653 PETTAPTPADI
-664 PSPGSQSPSP
+664 PSP
-674 GAESSSPSP
+674 GAEIPSP
-683 ESTPA
+683 GA
-688 EIPAPAPESTS
+688 
-699 GESPAPAPESTS
+699 
-711 GESPS
+711 ESPS
-716 PSPESTPAEIPAPE
+716 PSPESSPAEIPAPPPE
-730 AETPSPSPQ
+730 SSPAEIPSPGAEIPSPSPQ

>member
-15 SCPEPRNTFGRQ
+15 SCPDPRNTFGRQ
-27 HCAACETNLIYR
+27 HCAACETDLIYR
-39 YLWAVGPAAEEVPAG
+39 YVWVVGQAADEVPPG

-65 PQLWL
+65 PQIWL
-70 ESRPSIPPSVPE
+70 DSRPALPPSVPE
-82 QLPDSIAPYLHLYPQ
+82 ELPDTIMPYLNLYPQ

-109 VGEEPEATEV
+109 LGEAPEATEV
-119 LLLENVPVNNFG
+119 LLLENVPINNFG
-131 SLHPSI
+131 RLYPSI
-137 LEAWAHTGAARQV
+137 LEAWSGTTAARQV

-162 LSEQGVA
+162 LSEHGVA
-169 ASLLVPENLR
+169 SSLLVPENLR

-187 LQLHPGNF
+187 LELHRGNF
-195 VPTVKDLGD
+195 VPTLRDLGD

-213 APEVQSRLGE
+213 QPEVQSRLGE
-223 ICLFM
+223 ICQFM
-228 RRSSMNLE
+228 RRSSMNLD

-249 AALLPLHLEVV
+249 SAQLPLHLEVV
-260 GMTDTGPQRAKNED
+260 GMTDTGPQRSQNED

-280 ADLQFSKT
+280 TDFQSSKT
-288 SDGDKLI
+288 SGGEKLI

-314 SQLAVQSLKALV
+314 SQLAVQSLKALI

-331 EIAEQEELMTPE
+331 EIAQQEELMTPA

-356 NNVISNQ
+356 NNVISAQ

-386 QKIKVSDDLP
+386 QKVKISEDLP
-396 SNNSHELYLI
+396 SNNSHELYLV

-418 NYCQRLT
+418 NYCHRLT

-434 VKLGHSL
+434 VQLGHCL

-447 RSDAGALTQALGT
+447 RADAGALTQALGT

-471 RFILEEEGLLLL
+471 RFIVEEEGLLLL
-483 CSDGLA
+483 CSDGLS

-497 WENYGPPVLEGQM
+497 WENYGPEVLEGKM
-510 SLETAVQSW
+510 SLEAAVQSW
-519 ISLANEKNGY
+519 IRLANEKNGY

-537 YCRTSPEKLVLFPPA
+537 HCRMSPERLVLFDPAVA
-552 SAPTSAAVSAPVSLQ
+552 SAPVSAPVSAA
-567 SVSLPMS
+567 SVSLPPS
-574 GSASLQKTGKI
+574 LVASLQKSGRI

-597 LYPETVPAP
+597 LYPETSPAP
-606 EPVQKQQSK
+606 EPVQKRRSK
-615 RWLPLL
+615 LPLPLL
-621 GLLGLMLAFAG
+621 GVLGLILAGGG
-632 LGLWVRSLQSPQP
+632 LGLWMQSLQSPQP

-653 PETSVPSPAES
+653 PETPVPSPSES
-664 PSPGSQSPSP
+664 PSPG
-674 GAESSSPSP
+674 A
-683 ESTPA
+683 
-688 EIPAPAPESTS
+688 
-699 GESPAPAPESTS
+699 
-711 GESPS
+711 ESPS
-716 PSPESTPAEIPAPE
+716 PSPESTPAEIPPPDSESLSPSPESTPAEIPPPEE
-730 AETPSPSPQ
+730 AETPLPSPE

>member
-15 SCPEPRNTFGRQ
+15 SCGEPRNTFGRQ
-27 HCAACETNLIYR
+27 HCAACETDLIYR
-39 YLWAVGPAAEEVPAG
+39 YLWVVGQAAEEVPAG

-65 PQLWL
+65 PQIWL
-70 ESRPSIPPSVPE
+70 DSRPALPPSVPE
-82 QLPDSIAPYLHLYPQ
+82 QLPDRIVPYLHLYPQ

-109 VGEEPEATEV
+109 LGEAPEAAEV
-119 LLLENVPVNNFG
+119 VLLENVPINNFG
-131 SLHPSI
+131 RLYPSI
-137 LEAWAHTGAARQV
+137 LEAWSGTTAARQV

-169 ASLLVPENLR
+169 SSLLVPENLR

-187 LQLHPGNF
+187 LELHRGNF
-195 VPTVKDLGD
+195 VPTLRDLGD

-213 APEVQSRLGE
+213 QPEVQSRLGE
-223 ICLFM
+223 ICQFM

-236 AIALE
+236 ALTLE

-249 AALLPLHLEVV
+249 AAKLPLHLEVV
-260 GMTDTGPQRAKNED
+260 GMTDTGPQRSQNED
-274 SCYPVA
+274 SCYPTA
-280 ADLQFSKT
+280 ADFLSSKT
-288 SDGDKLI
+288 SGNDKLI

-314 SQLAVQSLKALV
+314 SQLAVQSMKALI

-331 EIAEQEELMTPE
+331 EIAQQEELMTPL
-343 MVIKQLEEIVRVV
+343 MVIKQLEEIARVV
-356 NNVISNQ
+356 NNVISAQ

-386 QKIKVSDDLP
+386 QKVKISEELP
-396 SNNSHELYLI
+396 SNNSHELYLV

-418 NYCQRLT
+418 NYCHRLT

-434 VKLGHSL
+434 VQLGHSL

-471 RFILEEEGLLLL
+471 RFIVEEEGLLLL
-483 CSDGLA
+483 CSDGLS
-489 DNDWVEQS
+489 DNDLVERY
-497 WENYGPPVLEGQM
+497 WENYGPEVLEGKM
-510 SLETAVQSW
+510 SLEAAVQSW
-519 ISLANEKNGY
+519 IRLANEKNGY

-537 YCRTSPEKLVLFPPA
+537 HCRMSPERLVLFHPTVA
-552 SAPTSAAVSAPVSLQ
+552 SAPAVAPVSA
-567 SVSLPMS
+567 SVSLPPS
-574 GSASLQKTGKI
+574 LPRSLQKSGRI

-597 LYPETVPAP
+597 LYPETPLAP
-606 EPVQKQQSK
+606 EPIQKPK
-615 RWLPLL
+615 LKPGLTLL
-621 GLLGLMLAFAG
+621 GLLGLMLACGA
-632 LGLWVRSLQSPQP
+632 LGLWVQSLQSPQP
-645 EPEQLPPP
+645 EPAQLPPP
-653 PETSVPSPAES
+653 PETPAPSPS
-664 PSPGSQSPSP
+664 
-674 GAESSSPSP
+674 
-683 ESTPA
+683 
-688 EIPAPAPESTS
+688 
-699 GESPAPAPESTS
+699 
-711 GESPS
+711 ESPS
-716 PSPESTPAEIPAPE
+716 PSPESSPSEIPSPGAESLSPSPESSPAEIPSPEAETSSPSPESSPAEIPLPE
-730 AETPSPSPQ
+730 AETPPPSPE